1 MITPGNVIGDIE
13 LPSPFLMAPLA
24 GFTDNAVRT
33 IALEFG
39 AGLVYSE
46 MVSAKG
52 LIYEQKNTLLVEMI
66 RISFQTL
73 FQNSQKF
80 SHSKQESKLS
90 KP

>member
-52 LIYEQKNTLLVEMI
+52 LIYEQIGRAHV
-66 RISFQTL
+66 
-73 FQNSQKF
+73 
-80 SHSKQESKLS
+80 
-90 KP
+90 

>member
-52 LIYEQKNTLLVEMI
+52 LIYEQKNTEELLDFRGADGFIAIQIFGCCCARNTVYRE
-66 RISFQTL
+66 
-73 FQNSQKF
+73 
-80 SHSKQESKLS
+80 
-90 KP
+90 